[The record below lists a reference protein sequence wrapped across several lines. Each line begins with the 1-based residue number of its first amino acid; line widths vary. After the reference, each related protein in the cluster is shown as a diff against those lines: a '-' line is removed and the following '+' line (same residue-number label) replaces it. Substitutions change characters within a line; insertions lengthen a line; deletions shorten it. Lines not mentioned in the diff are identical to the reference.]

1 MFRFNLE
8 TLLKYRTMIEEK
20 AVLEFSEK
28 VRILEKEKGVLEGI
42 NRQRGTIM
50 LQFLESQGGDLSA
63 ADIST
68 FVSYLHELKRKEQ
81 EQEAVVRRSAAEVE
95 QKRKALVE
103 AMKKRK
109 VMETL
114 RDKRYQAYR
123 ADQGLREFKELDEM
137 GVIGHGRKRSREEMD
152 RRS

>member
-28 VRILEKEKGVLEGI
+28 VRVLEREKGILEDI
-42 NRQRGTIM
+42 SRQRGAVM
-50 LQFLESQGGDLSA
+50 LQFLERQRGDLSA

-68 FVSYLHELKRKEQ
+68 FVSYLHELKRKQQ
-81 EQEAVVRRSAAEVE
+81 EQDVVVRRCAAEVE
-95 QKRKALVE
+95 QKRRVLVE

-114 RDKRYQAYR
+114 KEKKFQAYR
-123 ADQGLREFKELDEM
+123 ADRGLREFKELDEI
-137 GVIGHGRKRSREEMD
+137 GVIGHGKKRSHEEMD
-152 RRS
+152 RRP

>member
-123 ADQGLREFKELDEM
+123 ADQGLREFRELDEM

>member
-81 EQEAVVRRSAAEVE
+81 EQEAVVR
-95 QKRKALVE
+95 
-103 AMKKRK
+103 
-109 VMETL
+109 
-114 RDKRYQAYR
+114 
-123 ADQGLREFKELDEM
+123 
-137 GVIGHGRKRSREEMD
+137 
-152 RRS
+152 

>member
-28 VRILEKEKGVLEGI
+28 VRILEKEKGVLEGSS
-42 NRQRGTIM
+42 RQRGTM
-50 LQFLESQGGDLSA
+50 MMQFLESKGGDLSA

-68 FVSYLHELKRKEQ
+68 FFSYLHELKRKEQ

>member
-42 NRQRGTIM
+42 SRQRGTIM

-137 GVIGHGRKRSREEMD
+137 RVIGHGRKRSREEMD

>member
-42 NRQRGTIM
+42 SRQRGTIM

>member
-42 NRQRGTIM
+42 SRQRGTIM

-123 ADQGLREFKELDEM
+123 ADQGLREFRELDEM